1 MAKLLGAYKKLSKKM
16 IKIKGIKKVKFKYI
30 EGITAQGIFFDK
42 YDGSTDWLTYL
53 SLDEWSADTV
63 RFNNIINKL

>member
-1 MAKLLGAYKKLSKKM
+1 M